1 MSRIQFVLL
10 GLAVGL
16 GIKITTDKRFAREFV
31 HNVIV
36 HPAMMIVPLDIAT
49 AMHDRNAD
57 WAFAKERHDELAIEQ
72 GQKTQQRPY

>member
-1 MSRIQFVLL
+1 MSRIHFVLL

-36 HPAMMIVPLDIAT
+36 HPAMMILPLDLAT

-57 WAFAKERHDELAIEQ
+57 WAFTKERYNELEWEQ
-72 GQKTQQRPY
+72 TNES